1 MYIDTHAHYDDKKF
15 DADRPQV
22 LKQIRE
28 AGVDAVINC
37 ACDRKSCRSTLK
49 LIRENDFIYGA
60 LGYHPHEVK
69 GLDEEAVDYLYDA
82 LSSSEKVVAL
92 GEIGLDYHY
101 DFSPRDEQQEWFIEQ
116 IELAKELELP
126 IIVHSREAAE
136 DTWRI
141 LKEGEASRTGG
152 VIHAFSGS
160 WEMARR
166 YLDLGFYIGIGGMVT
181 FPDAKKLLEAV
192 PKIPADRLLL
202 ETDCPYLAPVPRRGQ
217 RNDSCSLV
225 YTAQKVA
232 ELKGMT
238 LEEAAEQT
246 SRNAEALFGIRRKK

>member
-116 IELAKELELP
+116 IELAK
-126 IIVHSREAAE
+126 
-136 DTWRI
+136 
-141 LKEGEASRTGG
+141 
-152 VIHAFSGS
+152 
-160 WEMARR
+160 
-166 YLDLGFYIGIGGMVT
+166 
-181 FPDAKKLLEAV
+181 
-192 PKIPADRLLL
+192 
-202 ETDCPYLAPVPRRGQ
+202 
-217 RNDSCSLV
+217 
-225 YTAQKVA
+225 
-232 ELKGMT
+232 
-238 LEEAAEQT
+238 
-246 SRNAEALFGIRRKK
+246 